1 MKYKVLWIDDDCNTT
16 GRDFIGQAEQDDV
29 DITAFE
35 SHEEGMEYLKKHIHD
50 FQAVILDAKV
60 KLNKSDTVTNL
71 EGLRASRDRLIEL
84 NNKVDIDLPYFI
96 FTGQPDY
103 QTNELFE
110 QSFGEF
116 YIKGKDNERL
126 IEEIILRIRESND
139 YILRK
144 KYEDVLATCSEN
156 LLGAEYFSRIL
167 TLIKHIENIEKL
179 TNTEDML
186 TPIRKIIERMF
197 IRLAEIEIIPEA
209 IITNKGWI
217 NGSSLFL
224 ANKHSDYQH
233 LPEIIPPLVSENIHR
248 LLNITQDGSHSEG
261 ELRLKVDQ
269 YLKIVKSDFLYRS
282 CVFLLFDL
290 LLWFKDFIEKNPH
303 KDINRTRWK
312 VKAGNDDWITGS
324 VSQINPNGWGTFQP
338 NNGSSKISIPPDLVT
353 ANRLKEGDS
362 IQITTKP
369 SPDRTK
375 THVKN
380 IKRGI

>member
-16 GRDFIGQAEQDDV
+16 GRDFIGHAEQDDV

-35 SHEEGMEYLKKHIHD
+35 SHEEGMGYLEKHLDD

-60 KLNKSDTVTNL
+60 KHKKNDTVTDL

-84 NNKVDIDLPYFI
+84 NNNVDIDLPYFI

-103 QTNELFE
+103 QTNELFQ
-110 QSFGEF
+110 QSFGDF

-126 IEEIILRIRESND
+126 IEEIILRITESKN

-144 KYEDVLATCSEN
+144 KYRDVLATCSN
-156 LLGAEYFSRIL
+156 HLLGNEHFSRL
-167 TLIKHIENIEKL
+167 FSLIKHIENVEKL

-186 TPIRKIIERMF
+186 TPIRKVIERMF
-197 IRLAEIEIIPEA
+197 TRMAECEIIPEA
-209 IITNKGWI
+209 IISNKGWI

-224 ANKHSDYQH
+224 ANKHSDYEH
-233 LPEIIPPLVSENIHR
+233 LSEIIPPLVGENIHR
-248 LLNITQDGSHSEG
+248 LLNITQDGSHAEG

-269 YLKIVKSDFLYRS
+269 YLKNVQSDFLYKS

-290 LLWFKDFIEKNPH
+290 LLWFKDFIEENPH

-312 VKAGNDDWITGS
+312 IKDWITGS

-338 NNGSSKISIPPDLVT
+338 DNASSTIGIPPNMVT
-353 ANRLKEGDS
+353 TYNLKEGDS
-362 IQITTKP
+362 IKITTKP
-369 SPDRTK
+369 SHDGTK
-375 THVKN
+375 PFIKN
-380 IKRGI
+380 ISR

>member
-126 IEEIILRIRESND
+126 IEDIILRIRESND

-269 YLKIVKSDFLYRS
+269 YLKIAKSDFLYRS

-290 LLWFKDFIEKNPH
+290 LLWFKDFIEKNPL

-338 NNGSSKISIPPDLVT
+338 DNGSSKISIPPDLVT
-353 ANRLKEGDS
+353 ANHLKEGDS

-375 THVKN
+375 NYIKN